1 MSRPPTSSFSFA
13 QLASLGHEGSPGR
26 TRRAGAFSGMA
37 ARRVLGNTGRK
48 ARAAARLSR
57 LLLFSKKAKVSLT
70 ALRNAFSSARLQ
82 GGGGGELQNFRG
94 GGASARCRA

>member
-1 MSRPPTSSFSFA
+1 ASGASRQALSGDCTLMSRSPTSSFSFA
-13 QLASLGHEGSPGR
+13 QLAALGHEGSPGR
-26 TRRAGAFSGMA
+26 TRRAGSFSGMA

-70 ALRNAFSSARLQ
+70 ALRNAFSRLDYK
-82 GGGGGELQNFRG
+82 RD
-94 GGASARCRA
+94 A